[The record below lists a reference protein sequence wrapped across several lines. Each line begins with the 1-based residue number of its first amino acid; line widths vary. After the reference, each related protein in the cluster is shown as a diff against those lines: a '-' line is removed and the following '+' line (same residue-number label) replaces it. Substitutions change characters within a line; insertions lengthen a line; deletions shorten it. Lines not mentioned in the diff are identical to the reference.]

1 MKSKIIQRHFFWE
14 LFFYT
19 IVSTTL
25 ILGILLYG
33 NLIKHD
39 DYLIQAFE
47 ISSNTFLYLSS
58 LIIPYA
64 LSYALPFGFVVS
76 LLFCFGRWSSTKQIL
91 ALRSLGLGI
100 FSWGKPCFILSII
113 VSIFSLYIFL
123 DLGPRNRAKFDD
135 EKSRIAWVNINNL
148 LKNQDEVIF
157 DLGGN
162 ERNPEFKGLSNLSEM
177 EINRI
182 SLSVGKVTGQKWS
195 NVRISLY
202 NDDKQL
208 VRIVNSKLVE
218 VVRSSD
224 YSKLILY
231 LNHVDFESPQNDG
244 DEIFVSFEKWEQ
256 PLIID
261 LGKKDIGINL
271 KRLGFGQLINESF
284 SNRLYSDQAKI
295 IINKKFALGC
305 SSFFLCMVLLPL
317 SIGAGR
323 KETMS
328 NLAVGIISSILY
340 FGLISLNEELAYDN
354 NLPYL
359 LWIPNLL
366 CFIIGIFMI
375 LRFEFPN
382 K

>member
-1 MKSKIIQRHFFWE
+1 
-14 LFFYT
+14 
-19 IVSTTL
+19 
-25 ILGILLYG
+25 
-33 NLIKHD
+33 
-39 DYLIQAFE
+39 
-47 ISSNTFLYLSS
+47 
-58 LIIPYA
+58 
-64 LSYALPFGFVVS
+64 
-76 LLFCFGRWSSTKQIL
+76 
-91 ALRSLGLGI
+91 
-100 FSWGKPCFILSII
+100 
-113 VSIFSLYIFL
+113 
-123 DLGPRNRAKFDD
+123 
-135 EKSRIAWVNINNL
+135 
-148 LKNQDEVIF
+148 
-157 DLGGN
+157 
-162 ERNPEFKGLSNLSEM
+162 M

-195 NVRISLY
+195 NVRIGLY
-202 NDDKQL
+202 NNDKQL

-261 LGKKDIGINL
+261 LDKKDIGINL

-354 NLPYL
+354 NFPYL
-359 LWIPNLL
+359 LWIPNLI
-366 CFIIGIFMI
+366 CFVIGIFMI